1 MGERIGAVRG
11 LVGYALAKLRG
22 RSEDDQHELA
32 ERVAVSLAA
41 LGPNERRM
49 IFVASMM
56 AAEAVDQEY
65 VAWVL
70 GGAIPFEDSKYPYWQ
85 MFLSRADNVEEDRAP
100 FQRSSEGVPS
110 EAA

>member
-1 MGERIGAVRG
+1 MGDRLATALGF
-11 LVGYALAKLRG
+11 VGYALSRLRG

-41 LGPNERRM
+41 LGPNERRLM
-49 IFVASMM
+49 FVASMM

-65 VAWVL
+65 IAWVL

-85 MFLSRADNVEEDRAP
+85 MFLSRADGVEEDIAP
-100 FQRSSEGVPS
+100 FQRSGK
-110 EAA
+110 AA